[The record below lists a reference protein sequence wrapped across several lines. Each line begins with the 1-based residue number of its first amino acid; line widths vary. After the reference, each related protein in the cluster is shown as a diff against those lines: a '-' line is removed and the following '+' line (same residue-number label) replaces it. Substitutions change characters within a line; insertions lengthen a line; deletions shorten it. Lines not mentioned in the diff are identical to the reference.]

1 MNAILRVAVCCAVL
15 LGCGCGGAL
24 RDSIVGER
32 NHQGDLAYQSHNL
45 TDAAIAYRLAL
56 RLAPQDEHARA
67 GLAAV
72 QLRIADQLYRKSD
85 FDGALAALSIAAK
98 YDQQSVRLAELKPA
112 IAQARIKRE
121 IVVSN
126 YPTYAET
133 GRSLRRSYLQL
144 KAETATIV
152 AALERFDYNYDSAE
166 LVAAIKA
173 SYALHDEVGKLTNRL
188 VTYRQLVESG
198 SPERSAAQPLAP
210 AASLLPLP

>member
-1 MNAILRVAVCCAVL
+1 MTRILRAAVCGAAFLLSGCAGTL
-15 LGCGCGGAL
+15 THY
-24 RDSIVGER
+24 IVDTR
-32 NHQGDLAYQSHNL
+32 NHQGDLAYQAHNFA
-45 TDAAIAYRLAL
+45 DAATAYRLAL

-72 QLRIADQLYRKSD
+72 QLHIAAELFQKSD
-85 FDGALAALSIAAK
+85 FDGALTALAVAAK
-98 YDQQSVRLAELKPA
+98 YDPQSVRLAELKSD
-112 IAQARIKRE
+112 IGQARIKRE

-133 GRSLRRSYLQL
+133 GRSLRRAYLQL

-152 AALERFDYNYDSAE
+152 AALQRFDYTYDSE
-166 LVAAIKA
+166 QLVSAIKA
-173 SYALHDEVGKLTNRL
+173 SFALRDEVGKLTNRL

-198 SPERSAAQPLAP
+198 SPERAAPEPLAP